1 MERPSS
7 HSYQDV
13 ILNASEAGVKDHTT
27 LEATMQWTG
36 PYNCMQASGP
46 SQRHCQCMTS

>member
-13 ILNASEAGVKDHTT
+13 ILNASEAGVKDRTT
-27 LEATMQWTG
+27 LEATMQ
-36 PYNCMQASGP
+36 
-46 SQRHCQCMTS
+46 